1 MILTP
6 VVRNRYATTQMG
18 PSMQTVS
25 PGSLLAWRDAKG
37 AGKAFGQFVG
47 QPDPDPDLVPD
58 TQQRTG
64 SRTIERAPIG
74 RVLRSR

>member
-1 MILTP
+1 
-6 VVRNRYATTQMG
+6 
-18 PSMQTVS
+18 MQTVS
-25 PGSLLAWRDAKG
+25 PRSLLARRDAKG

-64 SRTIERAPIG
+64 SLTIERAPIG